1 MTRDT
6 NFFIFDLL
14 LKMKIYLISAH
25 RILHDKLYHGLIGLS
40 IIINK
45 MRTIRHYRQIQS
57 VHFMHIAIDFI
68 DENDDELKKP

>member
-1 MTRDT
+1 
-6 NFFIFDLL
+6 
-14 LKMKIYLISAH
+14 MKIYLISAH

-57 VHFMHIAIDFI
+57 VYFMHIAIDFI
-68 DENDDELKKP
+68 DENDDELKKS